1 VAGNWSDSDAVQDL
15 RLWGLTT
22 SLASRRGRRGQ
33 KVLLFKMNGHQ
44 GAAGAGKAERG
55 QGEEGACGATVVQQW
70 AFPGSKK
77 LVP

>member
-1 VAGNWSDSDAVQDL
+1 
-15 RLWGLTT
+15 
-22 SLASRRGRRGQ
+22 
-33 KVLLFKMNGHQ
+33 MNGHQ